1 MKRTI
6 GIDLGTTNSAGVVL
20 KDGKMRAVP
29 CEEDRV
35 EHGKMVPSVV
45 AFKPSGKVIVGKR
58 ALDYSYTHPERVVR
72 WVKRRM
78 GTGYVYSVDG
88 REYTPQEI
96 SAHILRK
103 IKAKAERFVGEEVS
117 GAVITAPAFFSHN
130 QRNATKEA
138 GEIAGFDVLRV
149 VSEPAA
155 ASLAYGVGIG
165 GEDMVVAVLDLG
177 AGTFDVTVLR
187 IRDRFFRTL
196 ATSGDNLLGGKDMDD
211 ALIGGLLGELNSV
224 NPGVTMDERDQAMFR
239 NAVEEAKIRL
249 SRSTEPQIIS
259 PVAGHYVEL
268 TRKKLE
274 ETVRPIISRIDAPI
288 LRALKDAGV
297 APGELDKLILVGGPT
312 QMPSV
317 RDEIRRIIPIEP
329 EWGIDPLWSVATGAL
344 VQASILAGEV
354 HDLLL
359 LDVTPLSLGIETSG
373 GVFTRLIPR
382 NTPIPVSASHTF
394 ATAEDGQTSMVL
406 HVLQGERELAKG
418 NTSLGL
424 MKIVNIPPAPRYDQ
438 EVEVTFQLDADGIL
452 HVSAAVL
459 ETNERFTMEISNP
472 NELTEGEIVRAI
484 IEATK
489 NDHDDSSEKN
499 RVMARNNATAVL
511 KESDVLLQ
519 KNWEYL
525 NDGEREKYGC
535 LRSDLLNSA
544 DSDPAELNRVVDRMK
559 RLTDELNLN
568 SGKRR
573 EAKTLYRVARC
584 GAGYGVDP
592 CIEARVSDVNEL
604 SYREVDDLV
613 KDIKASMIL
622 AESGRRSD
630 DGA

>member
-1 MKRTI
+1 
-6 GIDLGTTNSAGVVL
+6 VL

-382 NTPIPVSASHTF
+382 NTPIPASGRMSIRITARSTASETSNCSVAVRFVSLQRVVPQPPAQRAAA
-394 ATAEDGQTSMVL
+394 ATAARQ
-406 HVLQGERELAKG
+406 QGLNVVEWRTNRTMKASPGGREGSGRQA
-418 NTSLGL
+418 
-424 MKIVNIPPAPRYDQ
+424 
-438 EVEVTFQLDADGIL
+438 GI
-452 HVSAAVL
+452 
-459 ETNERFTMEISNP
+459 
-472 NELTEGEIVRAI
+472 
-484 IEATK
+484 
-489 NDHDDSSEKN
+489 
-499 RVMARNNATAVL
+499 
-511 KESDVLLQ
+511 
-519 KNWEYL
+519 
-525 NDGEREKYGC
+525 
-535 LRSDLLNSA
+535 
-544 DSDPAELNRVVDRMK
+544 PAEI
-559 RLTDELNLN
+559 
-568 SGKRR
+568 
-573 EAKTLYRVARC
+573 
-584 GAGYGVDP
+584 P
-592 CIEARVSDVNEL
+592 
-604 SYREVDDLV
+604 
-613 KDIKASMIL
+613 AS
-622 AESGRRSD
+622 RS
-630 DGA
+630 AWRHFF